1 MRARASF
8 RPVPP
13 PARWVGTAPGPYP
26 DDVLLSPEFLIIVLL
41 VALLALVPVRRL
53 QQLGWPVGWLRTYWI
68 GLVVGGLIL
77 GEVPST
83 AKLLVPAL
91 LVAAILP
98 YVVGGLLG
106 RAARRRGR

>member
-1 MRARASF
+1 
-8 RPVPP
+8 
-13 PARWVGTAPGPYP
+13 
-26 DDVLLSPEFLIIVLL
+26 VLLSPEFLVIVLL
-41 VALLALVPVRRL
+41 VALLALAPVRRL
-53 QQLGWPVGWLRTYWI
+53 QQLGWPVSWLRTYWI

-98 YVVGGLLG
+98 YVAGGLLS
-106 RAARRRGR
+106 RAARRRRR

>member
-1 MRARASF
+1 M
-8 RPVPP
+8 
-13 PARWVGTAPGPYP
+13 
-26 DDVLLSPEFLIIVLL
+26 LLSPGFLFVAIL
-41 VALLALVPVRRL
+41 VALIALVPVRRL
-53 QQLGWPVGWLRTYWI
+53 QQLGWPVSWLRTYWI

-98 YVVGGLLG
+98 YVAGGLLG